1 MNKTKLLAIAVPITL
16 LITLVINGFAASG
29 ALNGI
34 DTGSLSDLYPV
45 LFTPDGYVFSIW
57 SLIYA
62 SLIAFSLYQLRQKL
76 ISDSGL
82 NRLRTLTLLNFVL
95 NSTWIIAWQYQYLV
109 VSLLIMAG
117 LLVSLIAIY
126 KEATLLVAHKKYS
139 KLWLKAPFS
148 LYLGWICVAT
158 IANASVVLY
167 DLNWNQFGMSAL
179 FWTVVMIGVATVLAL
194 LFQWRERDLIVSG
207 VVIWAIIG
215 ITQKHSEIILLRNV
229 IFACILSLVLSG
241 LVNIFRNKSLI
252 DHS

>member
-29 ALNGI
+29 ALNDI

-45 LFTPDGYVFSIW
+45 LFTPAGYVFSIW

-62 SLIAFSLYQLRQKL
+62 SLIAFSLYQLRPTL
-76 ISDSGL
+76 ISESTL
-82 NRLRTLTLLNFVL
+82 NRLRTLTLGNFIL
-95 NSTWIIAWQYQYLV
+95 NSLWILAWQYQYLV
-109 VSLLIMAG
+109 ISLLIMAG

-126 KEATLLVAHKKYS
+126 KEVTLLIAHKKYS

-179 FWTVVMIGVATVLAL
+179 FWTIVMIGVATVLAL
-194 LFQWRERDLIVSG
+194 LFQWLERDLIVSG
-207 VVIWAIIG
+207 VVVWAIIG
-215 ITQKHSEIILLRNV
+215 ITVKHPEIVAIRNAV
-229 IFACILSLVLSG
+229 GAAILVLIASTIASVSYRKR
-241 LVNIFRNKSLI
+241 LDR
-252 DHS
+252 